1 MPDASSGAAAPSRSA
16 APGHIADLL
25 SRAGGPWPAGAVFGP
40 EGLQIAGVR
49 AAELAQRYG
58 TPLVVIDEGEVR
70 ARARTAAALL
80 PRVLYAV
87 KAFTSSAMIRLV
99 LEEGLDLVCATGGE
113 VEACLRAGAPASRIA
128 LHGSNKSHAELNLA
142 VSAGLAWVIADGL
155 DELRRLDRIARDAGK
170 LQPVLLRVLPG
181 IEVETHEAIAT
192 GHEASK
198 FGTPAGEVV
207 EIARQAATMT
217 GVRIE
222 GLHAHVGSQVLEVEP
237 YRRTLALL
245 LSLSAR
251 LRDEADLAIG
261 VVDLGGG
268 FGVTYTDERALLMPE
283 MAVAV
288 RAELEAGCR
297 AHRLE
302 APVLAVEPGR
312 SIVANAGITLYRVGT
327 IKRAGDRT
335 LVAVDG
341 GMADNVRP
349 MLYDARYTVAV
360 ASDPSG
366 EPGGV
371 APRTIVGK
379 HCESGDVLAEDV
391 SLPTTL
397 SAGDLLAFAATGAYT
412 YSLASNYN
420 RVGRPAVVAVRD
432 GRFSPWLRREDAAD
446 LDRLEIADFRPVP
459 SPALPEGVEIR
470 PARPRDASSYVGFW
484 QAIVDEGRFVRSE
497 TVSHPLRFYR
507 ARFRDP
513 RTDEEAQVVAL
524 AGERVIGH
532 VYIQRERH
540 PVTRH
545 VATLG
550 IAVASDFR
558 GKNIGSA
565 LLIEAIDWAKSVGVE
580 KIVLSVYPN
589 NAGAIALYRKFGFIE
604 EGRLA
609 RHSRKSYGY
618 EDEILMA
625 AWIGGDR
632 DR

>member
-1 MPDASSGAAAPSRSA
+1 MPESGSGPADRPRSA

-25 SRAGGPWPAGAVFGP
+25 SRAGGPWPAGAVFGS
-40 EGLQIAGVR
+40 EGLQIAGVG
-49 AAELAQRYG
+49 AAMLAERYG

-70 ARARTAAALL
+70 ARARAAAALL

-87 KAFTSSAMIRLV
+87 KAFTASAMTRLV

-128 LHGSNKSHAELNLA
+128 FHGSNKSDAELSLA
-142 VSAGLAWVIADGL
+142 VSVGLSWVIADGL
-155 DELRRLDRIARDAGK
+155 DELRRLDHIARDNGAV
-170 LQPVLLRVLPG
+170 QPVLLRVLPG

-198 FGTPAGEVV
+198 FGTPVAELV
-207 EIARQAATMT
+207 ETARQAAEMA
-217 GVRIE
+217 GVRVD

-237 YRRTLALL
+237 YRRTLSLL
-245 LSLSAR
+245 LGLAAR
-251 LRDEADLAIG
+251 LRDETDLAVG

-268 FGVTYTDERALLMPE
+268 FGVTYTDERALPMPE
-283 MAVAV
+283 VAAAV

-297 AHRLE
+297 AHRLDVPE
-302 APVLAVEPGR
+302 IAVEPGR
-312 SIVANAGITLYRVGT
+312 SIIANAGITLYRVGAV
-327 IKRAGDRT
+327 KRAGDRT

-360 ASDPSG
+360 ANASSDETS
-366 EPGGV
+366 
-371 APRTIVGK
+371 APRTIVGR

-397 SAGDLLAFAATGAYT
+397 GPGDLLAFAATGAYT

-432 GRFSPWLRREDAAD
+432 GHVSPWLRREDVAD
-446 LDRLEIADFRPVP
+446 LDRLEVAGYRIVP
-459 SPALPEGVEIR
+459 APELPDGVLIR
-470 PARPRDASSYVGFW
+470 QARPRDARSYVRFW
-484 QAIVDEGRFVRSE
+484 KAIVDEGRFVRSE

-507 ARFRDP
+507 SRFRDP
-513 RTDEEAQVVAL
+513 HTDQEAQVVAVS
-524 AGERVIGH
+524 GDRIVGH

-540 PVTRH
+540 PVTKH

-558 GKNIGSA
+558 GKGIGSA
-565 LLIEAIDWAKSVGVE
+565 LLIEAIDWAKSVRVE

-589 NAGAIALYRKFGFIE
+589 NVDAIALYRKFGFVE

-625 AWIGGDR
+625 KWIRGDQGR
-632 DR
+632 